1 MTVLERARARTP
13 ITWLTVIGLLL
24 LPVVIGGVLIAAL
37 HSPTDRL
44 ENMTAAVVNDDEP
57 VTVDG
62 QYTPLGRE
70 LAAGLVEGADDEDS
84 SNLTWVVSNDD
95 DAANGLADGTYQA
108 VVTIPENF
116 SAAAM
121 SPAENLSGDGTTPE
135 QARIDVETAPDALIV
150 DQAITSQLADVAT
163 GSMGDT
169 LSEGVL
175 SNLLV
180 GFSTMGD
187 QLGDAADGAQQLAD
201 GAGEAQDG
209 AGDLAD
215 GADQVADGV
224 GQLGNGLD
232 QLADGAG
239 SASAGAQELAGGAQ
253 DLADGVPA
261 LTDGANGLA
270 DGAAGLKG
278 GLDQLDAGVNGVAG
292 DPGLVGGAQQLASG
306 LQTAVDGI
314 RSTDLVPNELAQAS
328 AGAAEGT
335 RGIADGLA
343 ALSQQCALAAAPAFC
358 DQLDQL
364 TANAEPTA
372 QAAAGVQQGLTGIN
386 DTAPGTIADQLGDAV
401 TGAQQLAG
409 GTRQLGD
416 GIPQLA
422 DGAGQLAAGASQ
434 LADGTDQLAGGASA
448 LADGA
453 SGLADGVGQLT
464 TGLGQAAANV
474 PQLEDGATQVA
485 DGVVSLGDG
494 IGELEDGAG
503 ELADGLGEAVD
514 SVPSYGDQEA
524 EDLASVVANPVTA
537 SSGTSLFG
545 AASIPLLVVAVLW
558 FGALATFFVL
568 RAVSAQALT
577 SRRPSAFLAAG
588 SLLPAAAIGAV
599 QGALVAGIVQIVAG
613 YDSGVFWGLLGMSVL
628 AGVAFA
634 AIHQALVAVFGGVG
648 RWIAGIVGALTV
660 AISIVSTIPNALTA
674 VRDVLPTVPA
684 FDGMLAIIAE
694 STGAGSAAISLVV
707 WAVLA
712 FVVTMIA
719 VATRRT
725 VKTKALLKPS
735 LA

>member
-1 MTVLERARARTP
+1 M
-13 ITWLTVIGLLL
+13 
-24 LPVVIGGVLIAAL
+24 
-37 HSPTDRL
+37 
-44 ENMTAAVVNDDEP
+44 
-57 VTVDG
+57 
-62 QYTPLGRE
+62 
-70 LAAGLVEGADDEDS
+70 
-84 SNLTWVVSNDD
+84 
-95 DAANGLADGTYQA
+95 
-108 VVTIPENF
+108 
-116 SAAAM
+116 
-121 SPAENLSGDGTTPE
+121 
-135 QARIDVETAPDALIV
+135 
-150 DQAITSQLADVAT
+150 
-163 GSMGDT
+163 
-169 LSEGVL
+169 
-175 SNLLV
+175 
-180 GFSTMGD
+180 
-187 QLGDAADGAQQLAD
+187 
-201 GAGEAQDG
+201 
-209 AGDLAD
+209 
-215 GADQVADGV
+215 
-224 GQLGNGLD
+224 
-232 QLADGAG
+232 
-239 SASAGAQELAGGAQ
+239 
-253 DLADGVPA
+253 
-261 LTDGANGLA
+261 
-270 DGAAGLKG
+270 
-278 GLDQLDAGVNGVAG
+278 
-292 DPGLVGGAQQLASG
+292 
-306 LQTAVDGI
+306 
-314 RSTDLVPNELAQAS
+314 
-328 AGAAEGT
+328 
-335 RGIADGLA
+335 
-343 ALSQQCALAAAPAFC
+343 
-358 DQLDQL
+358 
-364 TANAEPTA
+364 
-372 QAAAGVQQGLTGIN
+372 
-386 DTAPGTIADQLGDAV
+386 
-401 TGAQQLAG
+401 
-409 GTRQLGD
+409 
-416 GIPQLA
+416 
-422 DGAGQLAAGASQ
+422 
-434 LADGTDQLAGGASA
+434 
-448 LADGA
+448 
-453 SGLADGVGQLT
+453 
-464 TGLGQAAANV
+464 

-660 AISIVSTIPNALTA
+660 AISIVSTIPDALTA

-684 FDGMLAIIAE
+684 FDGMLAIIAK